1 MHFTYLPPPADLIP
15 RCRDAPPPKK
25 SCLVNV
31 DEDLEELPSD
41 EPFVRKSVHFADDV
55 DLVQV
60 RVIPAR
66 NLPPRCWRENTPL
79 LGRVAEDKW
88 RKELINYSPHRS
100 ANNNRLPSQ
109 KLKSP
114 KRRGPKARS
123 ARPHVRCPGR
133 FGAAYAAE
141 PSSPR
146 FQPSSDGSQATLAAD
161 CFIGATISFRGQ
173 PPVTAVC
180 GPLPQPLRGSTI
192 EPAIDGSRAAA
203 FDMSTLSSALFESH
217 TLDMSALQHALPK
230 LEATGTAFQMAALVE
245 ALPDLDGSCSPGT
258 SPLTPVPKSLAAP
271 FTSNSPPEVGHS
283 RVVVQARVQVGPMV
297 RAWSSHLSWVL
308 FVLAFIFPRL
318 APAVPA
324 VWAFLIIAA
333 ACT

>member
-1 MHFTYLPPPADLIP
+1 MYFTYLPPPADLIP
-15 RCRDAPPPKK
+15 RCRDAPPPGK

-60 RVIPAR
+60 RVIPA
-66 NLPPRCWRENTPL
+66 PK
-79 LGRVAEDKW
+79 DKW
-88 RKELINYSPHRS
+88 RKDLINYSPHRS

-146 FQPSSDGSQATLAAD
+146 FEPSSEGSQATPAAD
-161 CFIGATISFRGQ
+161 CSSDAATSFRGQ
-173 PPVTAVC
+173 PPATAKC
-180 GPLPQPLRGSTI
+180 GPLPETIRQGPTI
-192 EPAIDGSRAAA
+192 EPAMDGSHAVA
-203 FDMSTLSSALFESH
+203 FDMSRLTSALPESH
-217 TLDMSALQHALPK
+217 TFDMSALQHALPD
-230 LEATGTAFQMAALVE
+230 LEATGSAFDLAALVE
-245 ALPDLDGSCSPGT
+245 ALPDLDGSSGT
-258 SPLTPVPKSLAAP
+258 LPLTPVPKSLAAP
-271 FTSNSPPEVGHS
+271 STTNSPSEAGHS
-283 RVVVQARVQVGPMV
+283 RVVVQTHVQVGPMV
-297 RAWSSHLSWVL
+297 RAWFSHLSWAL
-308 FVLAFIFPRL
+308 FVMAFIFPRL
-318 APAVPA
+318 APALPA
-324 VWAFLIIAA
+324 VLAFLLIVG
-333 ACT
+333 ACTRS

>member
-1 MHFTYLPPPADLIP
+1 MYFTYLPPPAHLVP
-15 RCRDAPPPKK
+15 RCSDAPPPLK
-25 SCLVNV
+25 SCLANV

-66 NLPPRCWRENTPL
+66 NLPPRCWRESTPL
-79 LGRVAEDKW
+79 LGKVAEDKW
-88 RKELINYSPHRS
+88 RKDLINYSSHRS
-100 ANNNRLPSQ
+100 AKNNRLPSQ

-141 PSSPR
+141 PKSPR
-146 FQPSSDGSQATLAAD
+146 FEPSSDGSKATPAAD
-161 CFIGATISFRGQ
+161 CCIGATTSFRGQ
-173 PPVTAVC
+173 PPVTAEC
-180 GPLPQPLRGSTI
+180 GPLPEILQGLTI
-192 EPAIDGSRAAA
+192 EPAIDGSHAPA
-203 FDMSTLSSALFESH
+203 FDMSKLSSALPESH
-217 TLDMSALQHALPK
+217 TLDMSALQHALPD
-230 LEATGTAFQMAALVE
+230 LEATGVAFDMTALVE
-245 ALPDLDGSCSPGT
+245 ALPDLDGSLGT
-258 SPLTPVPKSLAAP
+258 LPLTPVPKSLAAP
-271 FTSNSPPEVGHS
+271 FTSNSPPEAGHS

-297 RAWSSHLSWVL
+297 RAWISHLSWVL

-318 APAVPA
+318 APALPA
-324 VWAFLIIAA
+324 VYAFLLIAA